1 VVFAAGLGLVAEE
14 SAPGL
19 LLPASTIEGSCDG
32 VLVCR
37 GVASRGRWLVVTAA
51 GTAREDSSFTASGA
65 LEDDFLKP
73 NVVSLI
79 DGNTFEM
86 ALARGIEANRT
97 NHNPQITLANTMRI
111 V

>member
-1 VVFAAGLGLVAEE
+1 MGLGFVVEE
-14 SAPGL
+14 LPAGV
-19 LLPASTIEGSCDG
+19 LLPALAIEVSCDG
-32 VLVCR
+32 VSVCR
-37 GVASRGRWLVVTAA
+37 GAASRGRWFVVAA
-51 GTAREDSSFTASGA
+51 VGTVRKGSSFTASGA